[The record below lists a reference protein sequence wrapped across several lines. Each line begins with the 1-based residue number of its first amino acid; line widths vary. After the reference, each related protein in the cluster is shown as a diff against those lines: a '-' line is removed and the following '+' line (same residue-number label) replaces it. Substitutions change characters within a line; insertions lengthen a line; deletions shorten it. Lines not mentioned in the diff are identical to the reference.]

1 MSSMARFGM
10 IFFSRFVAINPTST
24 QLLILVYMVF
34 STSNA
39 GFYST
44 LEATAADNQGNAVYK

>member
-1 MSSMARFGM
+1 MARFGM